1 MCVVCAHIYL
11 KFKVL
16 KIEYTSIIFTHFLQ
30 KFAAIKKSKQ
40 LNRQKL
46 YTKLWVKL

>member
-1 MCVVCAHIYL
+1 MCVVYAHIFL

-16 KIEYTSIIFTHFLQ
+16 KIEYTSFSHSHFLQ